1 MPIVVE
7 HQPAFAAPGMM
18 AAQTGQLEYRN
29 KRRRELEQ
37 LAMQQAEMAQRQ
49 RIANNNIVAGFQKQ
63 QIAHQMNLQNNA
75 LQWQRGMID
84 DEAHH
89 NRQKELVD
97 INQQNQLKIAQANA
111 QKEEEERKR
120 KAIQDEEQRR
130 AQIKADAEAS
140 TMAMLT
146 PAGQENRNNI
156 HAEWAETEAKLKEE
170 NAPPEAI
177 AQAREQY
184 EQRLKENRNNPQ
196 YLKPVDTHYPA
207 TTENWTSPSEHTIY
221 DNDGNATIQ
230 WAGKKRNP
238 NYDPNARE
246 GNEADGTAGL
256 SVNENGFPIPGA
268 DGFTP
273 QEYEPEFLPQTREE
287 YLYEKREWRG
297 SEEDGTRSYREGT
310 LDEHNNYKPG
320 TKWVNVAE
328 EEAEAIEAKIKRDY
342 MQALAE
348 WYALPPD
355 LRGAQ
360 PRDPFANDPA
370 GGIPAD
376 DAVFRTGDDIE
387 GAEDAVFRP
396 GTEPRPQAV
405 PLDSAFNAY
414 PEIAGGIAGDMGM
427 EETMLTLGINPNDP
441 NGVPEMTELTPEQIQ
456 ARSQFDRPDALPR
469 TSLQDYGVDVH
480 YKKREVG
487 QYDVLITR
495 PDGTRGAIPI
505 YAVDP
510 QDRQAVYE
518 NRKNKPYVVKWPAKA
533 EFNQQNL
540 ANVILSKDNPIMFGT
555 VIDLSKITSESGKAF
570 AKAWEERTGS
580 PNFVFER
587 ELILNIGR
595 KAYRGQEY
603 NDFEN
608 KVLQQEKEHY
618 EFYGFPGDFQ
628 SQSQQGG
635 ALGRILQAGGAR

>member
-89 NRQKELVD
+89 NRQKELID

-111 QKEEEERKR
+111 QKEEEDRKR

-146 PAGQENRNNI
+146 PEGQENRNNI
-156 HAEWAETEAKLKEE
+156 HAEWAETEATLQEE

-184 EQRLKENRNNPQ
+184 EQRLKDNRNNPQ
-196 YLKPVDTHYPA
+196 YIKPVDTHYPA
-207 TTENWTSPSEHTIY
+207 TTENWTSPNEHTIY
-221 DNDGNATIQ
+221 DNDGNATTQ

-246 GNEADGTAGL
+246 GNEADGTAGWA
-256 SVNENGFPIPGA
+256 VNENGFPITDANGV
-268 DGFTP
+268 P
-273 QEYEPEFLPQTREE
+273 QKYEPEFLPQTSEE

-310 LDEHNNYKPG
+310 LDEHGNYKPG

-328 EEAEAIEAKIKRDY
+328 EESEAIEAKIKRDY
-342 MQALAE
+342 MQALAD

-355 LRGAQ
+355 LRGDK
-360 PRDPFANDPA
+360 PRDPFANDPT
-370 GGIPAD
+370 GGFPAD
-376 DAVFRTGDDIE
+376 DAVFRGGDDA
-387 GAEDAVFRP
+387 GAEDAVFRH
-396 GTEPRPQAV
+396 GEDAAGENNQ
-405 PLDSAFNAY
+405 PLQGAFNAY
-414 PEIAGGIAGDMGM
+414 PELAGSMAGNMGM
-427 EETMLTLGINPNDP
+427 EESMLTMGITPQTAGNPDA
-441 NGVPEMTELTPEQIQ
+441 VQLSPEQIEVR
-456 ARSQFDRPDALPR
+456 AQFDRPDALPR
-469 TSLQDYGVDVH
+469 MEPKEWGYNDFVRKLRVD
-480 YKKREVG
+480 E
-487 QYDVLITR
+487 YDTVVKR
-495 PDGTRGAIPI
+495 PDGTQGAVPL
-505 YAVDP
+505 YAVAP
-510 QDRQAVYE
+510 EDRQAVYE
-518 NRKNKPYVVKWPAKA
+518 QRKNKPYVVKWPAKA

-540 ANVILSKDNPIMFGT
+540 ASVILSKDNPIMFGT
-555 VIDLSKITSESGKAF
+555 VIDLSKITSDSGKAF

-603 NDFEN
+603 RDFEN
-608 KVLQQEKEHY
+608 KVIQQEKEHY

>member
-49 RIANNNIVAGFQKQ
+49 QMSNNNITAGFQKQ
-63 QIAHQMNLQNNA
+63 QIAHQMNLQNNQ

-97 INQQNQLKIAQANA
+97 INQQNQLKIAQAKDA
-111 QKEEEERKR
+111 KDAEDKR
-120 KAIQDEEQRR
+120 LQAIQDEENRK

-156 HAEWAETEAKLKEE
+156 HAEWTDTEAKLNEE
-170 NAPPEAI
+170 GAPPEAI
-177 AQAREQY
+177 AEARAQY
-184 EQRLKENRNNPQ
+184 EQRLKDNRNNPQ

-207 TTENWTSPSEHTIY
+207 TTEHWTSPSEHTIY

-238 NYDPNARE
+238 NYDPNAVE
-246 GNEADGTAGL
+246 GNEANGTAGIA
-256 SVNENGFPIPGA
+256 VNENGFPIMDANGM
-268 DGFTP
+268 P
-273 QEYEPEFLPQTREE
+273 QKYESEFVPQSREE
-287 YLYEKREWRG
+287 YLYEKRETRG
-297 SEEDGTRSYREGT
+297 SEEDGTLSYREGT

-328 EEAEAIEAKIKRDY
+328 EEAKAVEAKLKLQYLNSIKD
-342 MQALAE
+342 
-348 WYALPPD
+348 WYNAPPET
-355 LRGAQ
+355 RGAK
-360 PRDPFANDPA
+360 PTDPFANEDAVWHP
-370 GGIPAD
+370 GDEIGPAD
-376 DAVFRTGDDIE
+376 DAVH
-387 GAEDAVFRP
+387 RP
-396 GTEPRPQAV
+396 GTAPAPQDV
-405 PLDSAFNAY
+405 PLDTAFNAY

-469 TSLQDYGVDVH
+469 TSLQDYGVDVY

-487 QYDVLITR
+487 QYDVEITR
-495 PDGTRGAIPI
+495 PDGTRGGIPI

-510 QDRQAVYE
+510 QDRQAVYQ

-533 EFNQQNL
+533 DFNQQNL
-540 ANVILSKDNPIMFGT
+540 ANVILEKDNPIMFGT
-555 VIDLSKITSESGKAF
+555 VIDLSKITSPSGKAF

-587 ELILNIGR
+587 EFILNIGR

-603 NDFEN
+603 NDFED

>member
-49 RIANNNIVAGFQKQ
+49 RISNNNINAGFQKQ

-89 NRQKELVD
+89 NRQKELID

-156 HAEWAETEAKLKEE
+156 HAEWADTEAKLKEDQ
-170 NAPPEAI
+170 APPEAI

-246 GNEADGTAGL
+246 GNGPTAGM
-256 SVNENGFPIPGA
+256 SIKENGFPILDEIGRPKK
-268 DGFTP
+268 
-273 QEYEPEFLPQTREE
+273 YEPEFLPQTREE

-320 TKWVNVAE
+320 TKWVNEAE
-328 EEAEAIEAKIKRDY
+328 EQTKAKKAKIELKY
-342 MQALAE
+342 MDALDAWVE
-348 WYALPPD
+348 
-355 LRGAQ
+355 GGMKG
-360 PRDPFANDPA
+360 PRPVDPFAADPA
-370 GGIPAD
+370 GGFPAD

-387 GAEDAVFRP
+387 GAEDGVFRP

-414 PEIAGGIAGDMGM
+414 PELAGSMAGDMGM
-427 EETMLTLGINPNDP
+427 EESMLTMGITPQTAGNPDA
-441 NGVPEMTELTPEQIQ
+441 VQLSPEQIE
-456 ARSQFDRPDALPR
+456 ARAQFDAPDALPR
-469 TSLQDYGVDVH
+469 MTPEEYGLDDFV
-480 YKKREVG
+480 KRDSVVA
-487 QYDVLITR
+487 YDVKGKDGDR
-495 PDGTRGAIPI
+495 PVSL
-505 YAVDP
+505 YLVDP

-518 NRKNKPYVVKWPAKA
+518 NRKNRPYVVKWPAKA

-555 VIDLSKITSESGKAF
+555 VIDLSKITSPSGKAF

-587 ELILNIGR
+587 EFILNIGR

-603 NDFEN
+603 NDFED

>member
-49 RIANNNIVAGFQKQ
+49 RISNNNIVAGFQKQ

-120 KAIQDEEQRR
+120 QAIQDEEQRR

-156 HAEWAETEAKLKEE
+156 HAEWAETEATLIEE

-184 EQRLKENRNNPQ
+184 EQRLKDNRNNPQ
-196 YLKPVDTHYPA
+196 YIKPVDTHYPA
-207 TTENWTSPSEHTIY
+207 TTEHWTSPNEHTIY
-221 DNDGNATIQ
+221 DNDGNATTQ

-238 NYDPNARE
+238 KYNPAHHE
-246 GNEADGTAGL
+246 GTGNLAGL
-256 SVNENGFPIPGA
+256 AVDENGELILEAGPRGLPN
-268 DGFTP
+268 P
-273 QEYEPEFLPQTREE
+273 VKYESEFLPQTREE

-297 SEEDGTRSYREGT
+297 SEEDGTRSYREGA
-310 LDEHNNYKPG
+310 LDEHGNYKPG
-320 TKWVNVAE
+320 TKWINVAE

-342 MQALAE
+342 MQTLAD
-348 WYALPPD
+348 WYALPPN
-355 LRGAQ
+355 LRGEQ
-360 PRDPFANDPA
+360 PKDPFAKEPTEWRPFGPE
-370 GGIPAD
+370 GGVPAD
-376 DAVFRTGDDIE
+376 DAVFRHGEDDAGE
-387 GAEDAVFRP
+387 NFK
-396 GTEPRPQAV
+396 
-405 PLDSAFNAY
+405 PLDNAFNAY
-414 PEIAGGIAGDMGM
+414 PELAGSMAGNMGM
-427 EETMLTLGINPNDP
+427 EESMLTMGITPQTAGNPDA
-441 NGVPEMTELTPEQIQ
+441 VQLSPEQIEVR
-456 ARSQFDRPDALPR
+456 AQFDRPDALPR
-469 TSLQDYGVDVH
+469 MEPKEWGYNDFVRKLRVD
-480 YKKREVG
+480 E
-487 QYDVLITR
+487 YDTVVKR
-495 PDGTRGAIPI
+495 PDGTQGAVPL
-505 YAVDP
+505 YAVAP
-510 QDRQAVYE
+510 EDRQAVYE
-518 NRKNKPYVVKWPAKA
+518 QRKNKPYVVKWPAKA

-603 NDFEN
+603 QDFEN
-608 KVLQQEKEHY
+608 KVIQQEKEHY

>member
-49 RIANNNIVAGFQKQ
+49 RISNNNIVAGFQKQ

-89 NRQKELVD
+89 NRQKELID

-156 HAEWAETEAKLKEE
+156 HAEWADTEAKLKEDQ
-170 NAPPEAI
+170 APPEAI

-246 GNEADGTAGL
+246 GNGPTAGM
-256 SVNENGFPIPGA
+256 SIKENGFPILDEIGRPKK
-268 DGFTP
+268 
-273 QEYEPEFLPQTREE
+273 YEPEFLPQTREE

-320 TKWVNVAE
+320 TKWVNEAE
-328 EEAEAIEAKIKRDY
+328 EQTKAKKAKIELKY
-342 MQALAE
+342 MDALDAWVE
-348 WYALPPD
+348 
-355 LRGAQ
+355 GGMKG
-360 PRDPFANDPA
+360 PRPVDPFAADPA
-370 GGIPAD
+370 GGFPAD

-387 GAEDAVFRP
+387 GAEDGVFRP

-414 PEIAGGIAGDMGM
+414 PEWAGSMAGDMGM
-427 EETMLTLGINPNDP
+427 EESMLTMGITPQTAGNPDA
-441 NGVPEMTELTPEQIQ
+441 VQLSPEQIE
-456 ARSQFDRPDALPR
+456 ARAQFDRPDALPR
-469 TSLQDYGVDVH
+469 MEPKEWGYNDFVRKLRVD
-480 YKKREVG
+480 E
-487 QYDVLITR
+487 YDTVVKR
-495 PDGTRGAIPI
+495 PDGTQGAVPL
-505 YAVDP
+505 YAVAP
-510 QDRQAVYE
+510 EDRQAVYE
-518 NRKNKPYVVKWPAKA
+518 QRKNKPYVVKWPAKA